1 MYSLCGGNPMNFGR
15 DYKFRSS
22 PEECLD
28 SAISYLV
35 DKSYRIES
43 RTEAEVSMF
52 RRSITPDWVLVILI
66 VSLFTFGVPLLGLLV
81 LFFYK
86 RRIIVVARPLRGG
99 ASLATV
105 SWSNENAKRSLEAWI
120 EVEWRDNASPWRPGT
135 SRWRYSPRR
144 TVPPVPPLDSD
155 YVPACLNTKKTT
167 AWPPPRS
174 RASLVDTT
182 MYLMP
187 EAIRS
192 VKASEM

>member
-1 MYSLCGGNPMNFGR
+1 MNSLCGGNPMNLGR

-35 DKSYRIES
+35 DKSYSIET
-43 RTEAEVSMF
+43 RTETEVSMF

-81 LFFYK
+81 LLFYK
-86 RRIIVVARPLRGG
+86 RRITVVARPLRGG

-105 SWSNENAKRSLEAWI
+105 TWSNEKAKRSLEAWI
-120 EVEWRDNASPWRPGT
+120 EVEWRDHARPWRPGT
-135 SRWRYSPRR
+135 SRWRYSPHR

-155 YVPACLNTKKTT
+155 YVPPCLNTKKIT
-167 AWPPPRS
+167 
-174 RASLVDTT
+174 
-182 MYLMP
+182 
-187 EAIRS
+187 
-192 VKASEM
+192 